1 MIATATTALLLL
13 MLPSSCRAGTSD
25 HRYKPGEH
33 VELWVN
39 KVRRLCRTGGRRC
52 CQVFAP
58 VSPRPTRSLFSP
70 TPFLGLYLL
79 FVLYVFSN
87 SLCFILLYLFVRQV
101 GPYANPQEAYEYYA
115 LPYCAPQTKHHPDQ
129 DGGKFNELKWQS
141 IGEYLGGH
149 SLRHSGHDITFDK
162 QKKTEKCTK
171 QALTEQE
178 AQKFQHAIQH
188 RWFYQMYLDDLP
200 VWGMVGELLPASTSG
215 KTVSLDVKTKD
226 DIDRLEHVKDVQE
239 LGNLVPYVYT
249 TRNLLIKYNND
260 QIVQVD
266 LTSDPHSLFRVEKG
280 AVLEFTLVVQWEAT
294 TDEFRSRF
302 DRYLDHEF
310 FKHPIHWF
318 SVFNSFMMVLFL
330 MGLVALILLRTLK
343 KDYARYGLVDDA
355 EGGDE
360 FDEEG
365 KPLNPD
371 GKSGEDAG
379 WKQVH
384 GDVFRAPALLP
395 LFAALLGTG
404 WQLVVLT
411 LGVILFAVMGP
422 LHGAVHEERGELLHS
437 VIACYSLS
445 SVVAG
450 YTSGK
455 FFKMYYPTTAAA
467 RRAPAKTTL
476 WQAVMALTVM
486 LLPTV
491 TALILTVLNT
501 VSLFYGTINTIPFF
515 VIFKLFLIWIF
526 VSVPLCIVGTLMGR
540 HGGSSGG
547 GANKNAGP
555 LDHFPCRV
563 NAIPRPIPEDVPWYG
578 KPSGLVPLAGLLSFG
593 SIFIE
598 LYYVLTSL
606 WNYKFYHVYGFLL
619 GVYSILTIVVGM
631 TSIIVVYFCLNA
643 ENYLWQWT
651 AFASGASTAGYV
663 FLYGMYYFVFK
674 TQMHGLL
681 QTSFYFGYMTLIAVS
696 LGLLCGTLG
705 HGAASR
711 FVRAIYQNVK
721 VD

>member
-1 MIATATTALLLL
+1 M
-13 MLPSSCRAGTSD
+13 
-25 HRYKPGEH
+25 
-33 VELWVN
+33 
-39 KVRRLCRTGGRRC
+39 
-52 CQVFAP
+52 
-58 VSPRPTRSLFSP
+58 
-70 TPFLGLYLL
+70 
-79 FVLYVFSN
+79 
-87 SLCFILLYLFVRQV
+87 RQV
-101 GPYANPQEAYEYYA
+101 GPYANPQEAYEYYT
-115 LPYCAPQTKHHPDQ
+115 LPYCAPDTIHHPDGK
-129 DGGKFNELKWQS
+129 DGTGKFNQWKFQS
-141 IGEYLGGH
+141 IGEHLSGH
-149 SLRHSGHDITFDK
+149 ALRHSGHDVTFDLK
-162 QKKTEKCTK
+162 DKSESCKTKPLTAT
-171 QALTEQE
+171 QA
-178 AQKFQHAIQH
+178 AQFQQAIQH

-200 VWGMVGELLPASTSG
+200 VWGMVGELLPANGASKVT
-215 KTVSLDVKTKD
+215 LNVKTKD
-226 DIDRLEHVKDVQE
+226 DKDRLEHVQDVE
-239 LGNLVPYVYT
+239 DLGDLVPYVYT
-249 TRNLLIKYNND
+249 TRNLVVQYNGD

-266 LTSDPHSLFRVEKG
+266 LTSDPHSLVKVEPG
-280 AVLEFTLVVQWEAT
+280 AVLEFTLHISWQKT
-294 TDEFRSRF
+294 TDEFHSRF
-302 DRYLDHEF
+302 DRYLDHDF

-343 KDYARYGLVDDA
+343 KDYARYGLVDVE
-355 EGGDE
+355 EGD
-360 FDEEG
+360 DVDDDG
-365 KPLNPD
+365 KPLTGDNS
-371 GKSGEDAG
+371 KGEDAG

-384 GDVFRAPALLP
+384 GDVFRAPSMLP

-411 LGVILFAVMGP
+411 LGVILFAVLGP
-422 LHGAVHEERGELLHS
+422 LHGEVHEERGEVLHA
-437 VIACYSLS
+437 VIVCYSLS
-445 SVVAG
+445 SIVAG

-455 FFKMYYPTTAAA
+455 FFKQYYPTTAAA
-467 RRAPAKTTL
+467 RRGGGGAKTTL

-491 TALILTVLNT
+491 CATVLTALNT
-501 VSLFYGTINTIPFF
+501 VSLFYGTINTIPFL
-515 VIFKLFLIWIF
+515 VIVKLFFIWVF
-526 VSVPLCIVGTLMGR
+526 VTVPLCIVGTLLGR
-540 HGGSSGG
+540 HTSGG
-547 GANKNAGP
+547 TGGAGGGHGHHGGA

-578 KPSGLVPLAGLLSFG
+578 QPMGLVPLAGLLSFG

-631 TSIIVVYFCLNA
+631 TSIIVVYFCVNA

-663 FLYGMYYFVFK
+663 FLYGIYYFLFK

-681 QTSFYFGYMTLIAVS
+681 QTTYYFGYMTLICVN
-696 LGLLCGTLG
+696 LGLLCGTIG

-711 FVRAIYQNVK
+711 FVRAIFQNVK